1 LTLRGLGYSSHPNI
15 EVGNMV
21 ALAAEDWAHIYC
33 IVETSRQVDDALYE
47 RFKAFIQQQATESVP
62 VSMPDLIG
70 PRKTYTIAS
79 LPATET
85 PPKLATFYEDTASPQ
100 HTPEDIRRG
109 MHDLVIF
116 DMPSSLSPA
125 EFNLR
130 LGEAFRKTPFVRD
143 FVDYLTTEKSLRF
156 GSVNDWI
163 HRKCEDGLAT
173 KKRTQNLCNSL
184 VNCFGFRS
192 QWANDSR
199 ANCAGVGGCKTLQ

>member
-21 ALAAEDWAHIYC
+21 ALAAEDWSHIYR
-33 IVETSRQVDDALYE
+33 IVDTSRQVDDALYE
-47 RFKAFIQQQATESVP
+47 RFKAFIQQQPAESVP
-62 VSMPDLIG
+62 VSLPDLIG

-85 PPKLATFYEDTASPQ
+85 PPKLAAFYLNPASPQ
-100 HTPEDIRRG
+100 HTPEDVRRG

-116 DMPSSLSPA
+116 DMPSSLSPV

-143 FVDYLTTEKSLRF
+143 FVDYLTTEKNLRF

-163 HRKCEDGLAT
+163 HRKCEDVPLPYRWEIKENT
-173 KKRTQNLCNSL
+173 RIFYNWLTHFFPEITWDRPKH
-184 VNCFGFRS
+184 S
-192 QWANDSR
+192 QVIYWMR
-199 ANCAGVGGCKTLQ
+199 